1 MVKHVKFSEQQVVF
15 DIPYDNA
22 GRHVR
27 DHVKH
32 IPYEIKFVSSEVKKR
47 RVESYNKA
55 KGKLDELELKL
66 RACLLAMSQVHCQMK
81 DVLFY
86 KEQIEE
92 ILFYMN
98 LWTMR
103 MNLVQ

>member
-1 MVKHVKFSEQQVVF
+1 MVKHVKFSEHQVVF
-15 DIPYDNA
+15 DIPYENA

-27 DHVKH
+27 DHVRH

-47 RVESYNKA
+47 RVDSYNKA
-55 KGKLDELELKL
+55 KGKLDDLEEKLKTCL
-66 RACLLAMSQVHCQMK
+66 RAMSQVYCQMK

-92 ILFYMN
+92 ILFHME

-103 MNLVQ
+103 MNLVK